1 CFSEA
6 EIVSILKRCHEAL
19 DDDGQVIILEP
30 FWDMQRYEIASFCLQ
45 QTSIYFT
52 ALANGNSQMYSA
64 ETFIKCIEDAGF
76 DIVEQSDQIG
86 LSQTLL
92 KCKKRKS

>member
-1 CFSEA
+1 MF
-6 EIVSILKRCHEAL
+6 
-19 DDDGQVIILEP
+19 ILEP
-30 FWDMQRYEIASFCLQ
+30 FWDLQKFEIAAFCLQ

-64 ETFIKCIEDAGF
+64 ETFLKCVSDAGF
-76 DIVEQSDQIG
+76 EIEEQVNNIG

-92 KCKKRKS
+92 KCKKRK